1 MKKFYE
7 VVTKFFDDGSV
18 YANSFIV
25 HADEKP
31 ESTYEETKHCDIY
44 KDYFTDPVE
53 AENWRQDAL
62 NA

>member
-31 ESTYEETKHCDIY
+31 ESTYEETKH
-44 KDYFTDPVE
+44 
-53 AENWRQDAL
+53 
-62 NA
+62 